1 MKTKKQELA
10 FVRPRLAVHV
20 VEPGTRTR
28 RGSIRCEIDKNV
40 SFSTE
45 SLESYFF
52 ARWEPL
58 AYDALLVAAAA
69 EFVDRTQ
76 KRSAYIWERE
86 LHLAVPVHEP
96 DRWNDRRI
104 ADALHDALAFLTG
117 DRWSVEFYKRS
128 TDASQPRQGQLAI
141 NSDVEALIPFSN
153 GLDSRAVAGLLSQE
167 LGDKLIRIRL
177 GARVQEGEGLSH
189 PKEAFTSVPYKVNP
203 GERRFVEST
212 ARSRGFKFAL
222 ISSLAAFL
230 AGARQVVVPESG
242 QGALGPALV
251 PVGQAY
257 EDFRSHPLFTKRM
270 ETFIKALLDYDVRFV
285 FPRLW
290 YTKAETLK
298 AFVDAC
304 DTGPAWAGTW
314 SCWQQNRQVSVDR
327 KKRHCGICAACML
340 RRLSV
345 HAAGLVE
352 SKDRYVWEDLSA
364 QTFFEG
370 AADSFPSQK
379 ITLALREY
387 AIAGTLHLDHLA
399 GLLDSSV
406 NAHMLDLTTFQLSDT
421 LALPQAEV
429 RSKLIRVLKQHSLEW
444 INFVR
449 SLGQNSFIADW
460 AESARS

>member
-1 MKTKKQELA
+1 MKPKNKELA
-10 FVRPRLAVHV
+10 FVQPRLAVHV
-20 VEPGTRTR
+20 AEPETRTR
-28 RGSIRCEIDKNV
+28 RGAVRCEIDKNV

-69 EFVDRTQ
+69 EFADRTQ

-86 LHLAVPVHEP
+86 LHLAIPVHEP
-96 DRWNDRRI
+96 DHWNEPRV
-104 ADALHDALAFLTG
+104 ADTLLDALAFLTG
-117 DRWSVEFYKRS
+117 DRWSVEFHKRS
-128 TDASQPRQGQLAI
+128 APANQPRQGLLGI
-141 NSDVEALIPFSN
+141 NANVEAVIPFSN

-167 LGDKLIRIRL
+167 MGDKLVRIRL
-177 GARVQEGEGLSH
+177 GAKVQEGERLSNQR
-189 PKEAFTSVPYKVNP
+189 EAFTSVPYKVKA
-203 GERRFVEST
+203 GERRTEST

-230 AGARQVVVPESG
+230 SGARHVVVPESG

-270 ETFIKALLDYDVRFV
+270 EKFVKALLDYDVRFV

-290 YTKAETLK
+290 HTKAETLK

-304 DTGPAWAGTW
+304 DPQSSWAGTW
-314 SCWQQNRQVSVDR
+314 SCWQQNRQVSVDH

-345 HAAGLVE
+345 HAAGLEE
-352 SKDRYVWEDLSA
+352 SKERYVWEDLSA

-379 ITLALREY
+379 ITPALHQY

-399 GLLDSSV
+399 GLLDSSI
-406 NAHMLDLTTFQLSDT
+406 NAHMIDLTTSQLGGA
-421 LALPQAEV
+421 LALSRADV
-429 RSKLIRVLKQHSLEW
+429 RSRLMRMLRQHSAEW
-444 INFVR
+444 INFIH
-449 SLGQNSFIADW
+449 SLGQNSFVADW
-460 AESARS
+460 AVSGRS

>member
-1 MKTKKQELA
+1 MKPNNKELA

-20 VEPGTRTR
+20 AEPGTRTR
-28 RGSIRCEIDKNV
+28 RGWVRCQIDENV

-58 AYDALLVAAAA
+58 AYDALLLAAAA
-69 EFVDRTQ
+69 EFADRTQ

-86 LHLAVPVHEP
+86 LNLAVPVHEP
-96 DRWNDRRI
+96 DRWNDQRVT
-104 ADALHDALAFLTG
+104 DTLQDALAFLTG
-117 DRWSVEFYKRS
+117 DRWSVEFYKR
-128 TDASQPRQGQLAI
+128 TVPPNQPRQGQLAI
-141 NSDVEALIPFSN
+141 NADVEAVIPFSN

-167 LGDKLIRIRL
+167 LGDKLVRIRL
-177 GARVQEGEGLSH
+177 GAKVQEGEGLSRQG
-189 PKEAFTSVPYKVNP
+189 EAFTSVPYKVKA
-203 GERRFVEST
+203 GERRFVDST

-230 AGARQVVVPESG
+230 SGARLVIVPESG

-257 EDFRSHPLFTKRM
+257 EDYRSHPLFTRRM
-270 ETFIKALLDYDVRFV
+270 EKFIKALLGYDVRFV

-290 YTKAETLK
+290 HTKAETLK
-298 AFVDAC
+298 TFVDTC
-304 DTGPAWAGTW
+304 DTRSSWSGTW
-314 SCWQQNRQVSVDR
+314 SCWQQNRQVSVDH

-345 HAAGLVE
+345 HAAGLAE

-364 QTFFEG
+364 RSFFEG
-370 AADSFPSQK
+370 VADSFPSKK
-379 ITLALREY
+379 ITLAQREY

-399 GLLDSSV
+399 VLPDSSV
-406 NAHMLDLTTFQLSDT
+406 NAQMVDLTTFQLSDT

-429 RSKLIRVLKQHSLEW
+429 RSRLIRMLKQHSREW
-444 INFVR
+444 INFVS
-449 SLGQNSFIADW
+449 SLGQDSFIADW
-460 AESARS
+460 AVSARS

>member
-1 MKTKKQELA
+1 MKPKNKELA

-20 VEPGTRTR
+20 AEPGTRTR
-28 RGSIRCEIDKNV
+28 RGAVRCEIDNNV

-69 EFVDRTQ
+69 EFADRTQ

-86 LHLAVPVHEP
+86 LHLAIPVHEP
-96 DRWNDRRI
+96 DHWNNPRV
-104 ADALHDALAFLTG
+104 ADTLQDALAFLTG
-117 DRWSVEFYKRS
+117 DRWTVEFYKRS
-128 TDASQPRQGQLAI
+128 TPASQPRQGLLGI
-141 NSDVEALIPFSN
+141 NADVEAVIPFSN
-153 GLDSRAVAGLLSQE
+153 GLDSRAVAGLMGQE
-167 LGDKLIRIRL
+167 LGDKLVRIRL
-177 GARVQEGEGLSH
+177 GTKVQDDEGLSNQR
-189 PKEAFTSVPYKVNP
+189 EAFTSVPYKVKA
-203 GERRFVEST
+203 GDRRTVEST

-230 AGARQVVVPESG
+230 SSARQVIVPESG

-270 ETFIKALLDYDVRFV
+270 EKFIKALLDYDVRFV

-290 YTKAETLK
+290 HTKAETLK

-304 DTGPAWAGTW
+304 DPQSSWAGTW
-314 SCWQQNRQVSVDR
+314 SCWQQNRQVSVDH

-345 HAAGLVE
+345 HAAGLQE
-352 SKDRYVWEDLSA
+352 PKERYVWEDLSA

-379 ITLALREY
+379 ITRALHQY

-399 GLLDSSV
+399 GLLNSPV
-406 NAHMLDLTTFQLSDT
+406 NAYMIDLTTSQLGGA
-421 LALPQAEV
+421 LALSSADV
-429 RSKLIRVLKQHSLEW
+429 RSRLARMLNQHSAEW
-444 INFVR
+444 TNFIH

-460 AESARS
+460 AVSGRS

>member
-1 MKTKKQELA
+1 MKPKNKELA
-10 FVRPRLAVHV
+10 FARPRLAVHV
-20 VEPGTRTR
+20 AEPGTRTR
-28 RGSIRCEIDKNV
+28 RGAVRCEIDKNV

-69 EFVDRTQ
+69 EFADRTQ

-86 LHLAVPVHEP
+86 LHVSIPVHEP
-96 DRWNDRRI
+96 DLWNDRRVTDTLL
-104 ADALHDALAFLTG
+104 DALCFLTG
-117 DRWSVEFYKRS
+117 DRWSVEFYKRT
-128 TDASQPRQGQLAI
+128 TDASQPEQGLLAI
-141 NSDVEALIPFSN
+141 NANVEAVIPFSN
-153 GLDSRAVAGLLSQE
+153 GLDSRAVAGLMNQD
-167 LGDKLIRIRL
+167 LGDGLVRIRL
-177 GARVQEGEGLSH
+177 GAKVQEDEGLSNQR
-189 PKEAFTSVPYKVNP
+189 EAFTSVPYKVKA
-203 GERRFVEST
+203 GERRIVEST

-230 AGARQVVVPESG
+230 SGAPQVIVPESG

-270 ETFIKALLDYDVRFV
+270 EKFVKALLGYDVRFT

-290 YTKAETLK
+290 HTKAETLK
-298 AFVDAC
+298 AFVDTCA
-304 DTGPAWAGTW
+304 PRSSWAGTW
-314 SCWQQNRQVSVDR
+314 SCWQQNRQVSVDH

-345 HAAGLVE
+345 HAAGLTE
-352 SKDRYVWEDLSA
+352 PKERYVWEDLSA

-379 ITLALREY
+379 ITPALHQY

-399 GLLDSSV
+399 ALLNSPV
-406 NAHMLDLTTFQLSDT
+406 NAHMIDLTTAQLSGA
-421 LALPQAEV
+421 LAISLTDV
-429 RSKLIRVLKQHSLEW
+429 RSRLMRMLRQHSVEW
-444 INFVR
+444 TNFIQ

-460 AESARS
+460 AVSGRS